1 MPSLRPLALAAATV
15 VCACWPVA
23 ANAQPPSSASAPAK
37 VDVHQLG
44 PKVGEKVPDFQL
56 RDQNGVPR
64 TLASVVGP
72 SGGLLVF
79 FRSAD
84 W

>member
-1 MPSLRPLALAAATV
+1 MRPLHALA
-15 VCACWPVA
+15 VA
-23 ANAQPPSSASAPAK
+23 AIVYAVWPAAAGAQPPTSTSAPAR

-44 PKVGEKVPDFQL
+44 PKVGERVPDFQL
-56 RDQNGVPR
+56 RDQNGAAQTP
-64 TLASVVGP
+64 ASIIGP